1 MRLQLFLFFLFL
13 SPFTYTQDSPN
24 RQDRKFYT
32 DQVFLELKK
41 ANSLWDNNQVEK
53 AVRLY
58 QRIIGNCEH
67 SYSKKCKQAVSQA
80 HLKLASLYLKQG
92 ILEDAL
98 HYAGESI
105 RFAEQQDST
114 CLTADAYLTRSNV
127 YLSTVENFLQI
138 GNFEEAYKNEK
149 SLIKLAELDI
159 KRAQKMMD
167 SIPSK
172 HFNHMTLPVKV
183 LINYGKIKKHQ
194 EEYRD
199 AESWLFK
206 AKALL
211 ENRTDSYVDKHMAD
225 LDLAKVYCKMNRPQ
239 DAIMLCEGFYNRGD
253 TLNIAKFLIIN
264 QILADGYGRKQE
276 YQRSAKHYRKAM
288 TLKNKL
294 VDIKT
299 KEHLHGI
306 TIQKELIKTN
316 AKHQTVLN
324 ERDAKTKFSN
334 LLKNVLIVVL
344 IAFLLLLILFLYIFS
359 KNKTKG
365 QNLEYQLLKNQQ
377 EAEISA
383 VNALLDGREEERE
396 NIGRFLHDQIAALL
410 NSANIHL
417 EVLGTEL
424 DHEYLMLT
432 KAQNMIDEVADQVR
446 SLSHNLLSDLLI
458 KFGLAIAL
466 DDLCNRLTT
475 PKIKFSFIAPK
486 QNQKK
491 RYELSLENKLYSIAQ
506 ELSNNIIKHS
516 QASAAFISLNEI
528 HDRLV
533 LRVKDNGI
541 GFSESKVN
549 ESGTGLHQI
558 RIRLRSLGGEM
569 EISREDG
576 LTIVSLYIP
585 LKIAER
591 N

>member
-1 MRLQLFLFFLFL
+1 MHFKLLSFFVLFSSCL
-13 SPFTYTQDSPN
+13 YAQDFPN
-24 RQDRKFYT
+24 GNKENFYT
-32 DQVFLELKK
+32 NQVVAELKQ
-41 ANSLWDNNQVEK
+41 ANQLWNDNQVEE
-53 AVRLY
+53 AVSLY
-58 QRIIGNCEH
+58 QTIIGNCEY
-67 SYSKKCKQAVSQA
+67 SYSQKCKQAVSQA
-80 HLKLASLYLKQG
+80 HLKLASLYLEQG

-114 CLTADAYLTRSNV
+114 YLTANAYLTRSNV

-138 GNFEEAYKNEK
+138 GNFEDAYKNEK
-149 SLIKLAELDI
+149 SLIKLAEQDI
-159 KRAQKMMD
+159 KKAKRIVD
-167 SIPSK
+167 SNPSK
-172 HFNHMTLPVKV
+172 YFNHINLPIHI

-206 AKALL
+206 AKNTL

-239 DAIMLCEGFYNRGD
+239 DAIKLCQGFYNRGD
-253 TLNIAKFLIIN
+253 TLDIAKFLTTN
-264 QILADGYGRKQE
+264 QILADALDQKQE
-276 YQRSAKHYRKAM
+276 FQRSAKHYRKAM
-288 TLKNKL
+288 LLKNKL
-294 VDIKT
+294 VDIKL

-306 TIQKELIKTN
+306 TIRKELIETS
-316 AKHQTVLN
+316 AKHQTAVN

-334 LLKNVLIVVL
+334 LLRNVLTIVL
-344 IAFLLLLILFLYIFS
+344 IAFLILLVIFLYIFS

-365 QNLEYQLLKNQQ
+365 QKLEYQLLKNQQ
-377 EAEISA
+377 EAEINA

-396 NIGRFLHDQIAALL
+396 NIGRFLHDQVAALL

-424 DHEYLMLT
+424 DHEYLMLN
-432 KAQNMIDEVADQVR
+432 KAQSMIDEVADQIR

-458 KFGLAIAL
+458 KFGLTIAL

-475 PKIKFSFIAPK
+475 PKIKFSFITP
-486 QNQKK
+486 QENHKK
-491 RYELSLENKLYSIAQ
+491 RYELSLENKLYGIAQ
-506 ELSNNIIKHS
+506 ELSNNILKHS
-516 QASAAFISLNEI
+516 QATAAFISLNEI
-528 HDRLV
+528 NDRLV

-541 GFSESKVN
+541 GFPEN
-549 ESGTGLHQI
+549 QITESGTGLHQI

-569 EISREDG
+569 SISREDG

-591 N
+591 Q